1 MNNAEK
7 PSQAAAQAVIV
18 NPQKFGIS
26 EQLTGESDTIM
37 LFLDIDRQTFPECEG
52 MVLLLKYQ
60 ESRLH
65 DVPFLS

>member
-1 MNNAEK
+1 
-7 PSQAAAQAVIV
+7 
-18 NPQKFGIS
+18 
-26 EQLTGESDTIM
+26 M